1 MLSLP
6 LLCGYSTKVKN
17 LSMENASANPSL
29 ASVLHQS
36 VQAGRHLALTSSK
49 QREQAI
55 GSMAISLRGAFHDIL
70 EANTLDLEASRDS
83 DISDLLLDWLKL
95 TPERLQRYIDLL
107 HRLGELS
114 SMYGS
119 TDLGSPAGD
128 RHSYSQVKPLGTVA
142 FIYEALPELG
152 AIAAGMSLKTGNSII
167 LRGGTEAQHTN
178 LAISTALRIGL
189 ERADF
194 PINAIQLVDS
204 TPSLLYELLTHT
216 QQVNLAICYGR
227 PSLIH
232 QVTQQATVSI
242 LPAAIGNCYLYWG
255 ANGSLELVRHAIC
268 DSHVGEPD
276 AVNAIE
282 KVLIHAD
289 RSSTSLTTLWK
300 SLKDKGFQLRGDR
313 ELVSSYGE
321 YLELAPEAQWYQP
334 YLRKVV
340 AFKSVKSVDEAI
352 STIDRYSSGHADVIV
367 TDSYLETQQFV
378 AGINSACVY
387 INASPRFYR
396 HQRGS
401 DRIWLGMSNYHGSQ
415 RGAIGLTALIAT
427 QQVTMG

>member
-1 MLSLP
+1 
-6 LLCGYSTKVKN
+6 
-17 LSMENASANPSL
+17 MEHANTNPSL
-29 ASVLHQS
+29 ASVLAES
-36 VQAGRHLALTSSK
+36 MRAGRYLALSSTK

-55 GSMAISLRGAFHDIL
+55 CAVATALRAAFHDIL
-70 EANTLDLEASRDS
+70 EANTLDLEASRQL
-83 DISDLLLDWLKL
+83 DIPDLLLEWLKL

-107 HRLGELS
+107 YRLGELAAIS
-114 SMYGS
+114 GN
-119 TDLGSPAGD
+119 TDVCAAVGD
-128 RHSYSQVKPLGTVA
+128 RHCYSQVKPLGTVA
-142 FIYEALPELG
+142 FIYESLPELG
-152 AIAAGMSLKTGNSII
+152 AIAAGMSLKTGNSLI
-167 LRGGTEAQHTN
+167 LRGGNEAFHTN
-178 LAISTALRIGL
+178 LALATAIRRGL
-189 ERADF
+189 EQADF
-194 PINAIQLVDS
+194 PPNAVQLVDS
-204 TPSLLYELLTHT
+204 DPGLLYELLTQT
-216 QQVNLAICYGR
+216 QQVNLAIAYGR

-255 ANGSLELVRHAIC
+255 ANGSLEVVRHAIC

-282 KVLIHAD
+282 KVLIHVD
-289 RSSTSLTTLWK
+289 RSATSLTTLWT
-300 SLKDKGFQLRGDR
+300 SLKEKGFQLHGDR
-313 ELVSSYGE
+313 ELVSNYGE
-321 YLELAPEAQWYQP
+321 YLQLAPDSEWYQP
-334 YLRKVV
+334 SLRKII
-340 AFKSVKSVDEAI
+340 AFKSVKNVDEAI
-352 STIDRYSSGHADVIV
+352 ATIDRYSSGHTDCIV

-396 HQRGS
+396 YQRGS

>member
-1 MLSLP
+1 
-6 LLCGYSTKVKN
+6 
-17 LSMENASANPSL
+17 MEHASANPSL
-29 ASVLHQS
+29 ASVLYQS
-36 VQAGRHLALTSSK
+36 VQAGRYLALTNSK

-55 GSMAISLRGAFHDIL
+55 ESMAAALRAAFQDIL
-70 EANTLDLEASRDS
+70 EANTLDLEASREQG
-83 DISDLLLDWLKL
+83 ISDLLLEWLKL

-114 SMYGS
+114 SAYGS
-119 TDLGSPAGD
+119 SDLGSQASD
-128 RHSYSQVKPLGTVA
+128 RHSYRQVKPLGTVA
-142 FIYEALPELG
+142 FIFEALPELG
-152 AIAAGMSLKTGNSII
+152 AIAAGMSIKTGNSII
-167 LRGGTEAQHTN
+167 LRGGAEAQHTN
-178 LAISTALRIGL
+178 LAISIALRIGL
-189 ERADF
+189 EQANF
-194 PINAIQLVDS
+194 PSNAVQLVNS
-204 TPSLLYELLTHT
+204 SPSILYELLTHT
-216 QQVNLAICYGR
+216 QQVNLVIPYGR

-255 ANGSLELVRHAIC
+255 ANGNLDLVRHAIC

-282 KVLIHAD
+282 KVLIHTD
-289 RSSTSLTTLWK
+289 RSSTSLIMLWK
-300 SLKDKGFQLRGDR
+300 SLKDKGFQLHGDR
-313 ELVSSYGE
+313 ELVSNYSE
-321 YLELAPEAQWYQP
+321 YLKPAQDSEWYQP
-334 YLRKVV
+334 YLRKII
-340 AFKSVKSVDEAI
+340 AFKSVRSVDEAI
-352 STIDRYSSGHADVIV
+352 STIDRYSSGHADCIV

-415 RGAIGLTALIAT
+415 RGAIGLSALMAT

>member
-1 MLSLP
+1 
-6 LLCGYSTKVKN
+6 
-17 LSMENASANPSL
+17 MEHASANPSL
-29 ASVLHQS
+29 ANVLHQS
-36 VQAGRHLALTSSK
+36 VEAGRHLSLKNSK

-55 GSMAISLRGAFHDIL
+55 SSIATALRAAFYDIL
-70 EANTLDLEASRDS
+70 EANTLDLEANRESG
-83 DISDLLLDWLKL
+83 ISDLLLEWLKL

-114 SMYGS
+114 SVSGH
-119 TDLGSPAGD
+119 TDLASQVND
-128 RHSYSQVKPLGTVA
+128 RHRYSQVKPLGTVA

-167 LRGGTEAQHTN
+167 LRGSTEAQHTN
-178 LAISTALRIGL
+178 RAIETALKIGL
-189 ERADF
+189 EQAEF
-194 PINAIQLVDS
+194 PENAVQLIDS
-204 TPSLLYELLTHT
+204 DPSLLYELLTHT

-255 ANGSLELVRHAIC
+255 ANGDMELVRHAIC

-282 KVLIHAD
+282 KVLIHTD
-289 RSSTSLTTLWK
+289 RGSTSLTMLWK
-300 SLKDKGFQLRGDR
+300 NLKEKGFQLRGDR
-313 ELVSSYGE
+313 ELVSNYGE
-321 YLELAPEAQWYQP
+321 YLQLAQEGEWQHP
-334 YLRKVV
+334 YLRKII
-340 AFKSVKSVDEAI
+340 AFKSVEGVNEAI
-352 STIDRYSSGHADVIV
+352 ATIDRCSSGHADCII

-415 RGAIGLTALIAT
+415 RGTIGLAALMTT

>member
-1 MLSLP
+1 MEHV
-6 LLCGYSTKVKN
+6 ST
-17 LSMENASANPSL
+17 NPNL
-29 ASVLHQS
+29 ASILQQS
-36 VQAGRHLALTSSK
+36 DQAGRQLSLTSSK

-55 GSMAISLRGAFHDIL
+55 GSMATALKWAFNDIL
-70 EANTLDLEASRDS
+70 EANTLDLEASRELG
-83 DISDLLLDWLKL
+83 ISDLLLEWLKL

-114 SMYGS
+114 SLHGS
-119 TDLGSPAGD
+119 NDLGAQESD
-128 RHSYSQVKPLGTVA
+128 RHQYNQVKPLGTVA
-142 FIYEALPELG
+142 FVYEALPEL
-152 AIAAGMSLKTGNSII
+152 AIIVAGMSVKTGNSLI
-167 LRGGTEAQHTN
+167 LHGGLEARHTN
-178 LAISTALRIGL
+178 LAIETALKAGL
-189 ERADF
+189 EQVNF
-194 PINAIQLVDS
+194 PQHAVQLIDVDRGVLS
-204 TPSLLYELLTHT
+204 ELLTHT
-216 QQVNLAICYGR
+216 QQVNLVIPYGR

-255 ANGSLELVRHAIC
+255 ANGDMELVRHAIC

-282 KVLIHAD
+282 KVLVHTD
-289 RSSTSLTTLWK
+289 RGSTSLTMLWK
-300 SLKDKGFQLRGDR
+300 NLKEKGFQLRGDR
-313 ELVSSYGE
+313 ELVALHSE
-321 YLELAPEAQWYQP
+321 YLQLAEDGEWSQP
-334 YLRKVV
+334 YLRKTI
-340 AFKSVKSVDEAI
+340 AFKSVPGVDRAI
-352 STIDRYSSGHADVIV
+352 EIVDRFSSGHADCIV

-378 AGINSACVY
+378 AGINSASIY

-415 RGAIGLTALIAT
+415 RGAIGLAALTAT

>member
-1 MLSLP
+1 
-6 LLCGYSTKVKN
+6 
-17 LSMENASANPSL
+17 MEHASANPSL
-29 ASVLHQS
+29 ASVLYQS
-36 VQAGRHLALTSSK
+36 VQAGRYLALTNSK

-55 GSMAISLRGAFHDIL
+55 GAMASALRSAAQDIL
-70 EANTLDLEASRDS
+70 EANTLDLEASREQG
-83 DISDLLLDWLKL
+83 ISDLLLEWLKL

-107 HRLGELS
+107 HRLGELAS
-114 SMYGS
+114 VYGS
-119 TDLGSPAGD
+119 SDFGSQVSD

-152 AIAAGMSLKTGNSII
+152 AIAAGMSIKTGNSII
-167 LRGGTEAQHTN
+167 LRGGAEAQHTN
-178 LAISTALRIGL
+178 LAISIALKIGL
-189 ERADF
+189 ERANF
-194 PINAIQLVDS
+194 PPNAIQLVNS
-204 TPSLLYELLTHT
+204 SPSVLYELLTHT
-216 QQVNLAICYGR
+216 QQVNLVIPYGR

-232 QVTQQATVSI
+232 QVTQQATVAI

-255 ANGSLELVRHAIC
+255 ANGNLDLVRHAIC

-282 KVLIHAD
+282 KVLIHTD
-289 RSSTSLTTLWK
+289 RSSTSLTMLWK
-300 SLKDKGFQLRGDR
+300 SLKDKGFQLHGDL
-313 ELVSSYGE
+313 ELVSNYSE
-321 YLELAPEAQWYQP
+321 YLKPAQDGEWYQP
-334 YLRKVV
+334 YLRKII
-340 AFKSVKSVDEAI
+340 AFKSVRSVDEAI
-352 STIDRYSSGHADVIV
+352 STIDRYSSGHADCIV

-415 RGAIGLTALIAT
+415 RGAIGLSALMAT

>member
-1 MLSLP
+1 
-6 LLCGYSTKVKN
+6 
-17 LSMENASANPSL
+17 MEHANANPSL
-29 ASVLHQS
+29 AVILSQS
-36 VQAGRHLALTSSK
+36 IQAGQHLALTSSK
-49 QREQAI
+49 QRGQAI
-55 GSMAISLRGAFHDIL
+55 GSMATALRGAFQDIL
-70 EANTLDLEASRDS
+70 EANTLDLEASRELG
-83 DISDLLLDWLKL
+83 ISDLLLEWLKL

-107 HRLGELS
+107 YRLGELS

-119 TDLGSPAGD
+119 PDPGAQVGD
-128 RHSYSQVKPLGTVA
+128 RHSYSQVKPLGTIA

-178 LAISTALRIGL
+178 SAIACALKIGL
-189 ERADF
+189 EQTDLPPDAVQ
-194 PINAIQLVDS
+194 IVDS
-204 TPSLLYELLTHT
+204 SPGLLYELLTHT
-216 QQVNLAICYGR
+216 QQVSLAICYGR

-255 ANGSLELVRHAIC
+255 ANGNLELVRHAIC
-268 DSHVGEPD
+268 DSHIGEPD

-282 KVLIHAD
+282 KVLIHTD

-300 SLKDKGFQLRGDR
+300 SLKDRGFQLHGDR
-313 ELVSSYGE
+313 ELVSNYSE
-321 YLELAPEAQWYQP
+321 YLQLAQDEEWYQP
-334 YLRKVV
+334 YLRKII

-352 STIDRYSSGHADVIV
+352 VTIDRYSSGHADCIV

-396 HQRGS
+396 HQRGC

-415 RGAIGLTALIAT
+415 RGAIGLAALMTT

>member
-1 MLSLP
+1 MEHV
-6 LLCGYSTKVKN
+6 ST
-17 LSMENASANPSL
+17 NPSL
-29 ASVLHQS
+29 TSVLQQS
-36 VQAGRHLALTSSK
+36 VRAGRQLALTSSK
-49 QREQAI
+49 QRDQAI
-55 GSMAISLRGAFHDIL
+55 RSMATALRGAFHDIL
-70 EANTLDLEASRDS
+70 EANTLDLEANREVGTAN
-83 DISDLLLDWLKL
+83 LLLEWLKL

-107 HRLGELS
+107 DRLGEIS

-119 TDLGSPAGD
+119 NDIVAQGGD

-167 LRGGTEAQHTN
+167 LQGGREAQHTN
-178 LAISTALRIGL
+178 IAISIALRMGL
-189 ERADF
+189 EQADF
-194 PINAIQLVDS
+194 PLNAVQLVES
-204 TPSLLYELLTHT
+204 TPSLLSELLSHT
-216 QQVNLAICYGR
+216 QQVNLVIPYGR
-227 PSLIH
+227 PSLIDLVAQH
-232 QVTQQATVSI
+232 SKVPI

-255 ANGSLELVRHAIC
+255 ANGSAELVRHAIC

-282 KVLIHAD
+282 KVLIHID
-289 RSSTSLTTLWK
+289 RSSTSLMMLWK
-300 SLKDKGFQLRGDR
+300 SLKDQGFQLHGDR
-313 ELVSSYGE
+313 ELVSNYGA
-321 YLELAPEAQWYQP
+321 YLQLAGEDEWHQP
-334 YLRKVV
+334 YLRKII
-340 AFKSVKSVDEAI
+340 AFKSVGSVDEAI
-352 STIDRYSSGHADVIV
+352 VTIDRYSSGHADCIV

-378 AGINSACVY
+378 AGVSSACVY

-415 RGAIGLTALIAT
+415 RGAIGLTALLAT

>member
-1 MLSLP
+1 
-6 LLCGYSTKVKN
+6 
-17 LSMENASANPSL
+17 MEHASANPNL

-36 VQAGRHLALTSSK
+36 VQAGRHLALTNRK

-55 GSMAISLRGAFHDIL
+55 GSMATALRAAFHDIL
-70 EANTLDLEASRDS
+70 EANTLDLEASRELG
-83 DISDLLLDWLKL
+83 ISDLLLEWLKL

-107 HRLGELS
+107 YRLSELS
-114 SMYGS
+114 SVAGS
-119 TDLGSPAGD
+119 TDLGSQVSD

-167 LRGGTEAQHTN
+167 LRGGSEAQHTN
-178 LAISTALRIGL
+178 LAIETALRIGL
-189 ERADF
+189 EQADF
-194 PINAIQLVDS
+194 PQNAIQLIDS
-204 TPSLLYELLTHT
+204 SPSLLYELLTHT
-216 QQVNLAICYGR
+216 QQVNLVIPYGS

-255 ANGSLELVRHAIC
+255 ANGDFDLVRHAIC

-282 KVLIHAD
+282 KVLVHTD
-289 RSSTSLTTLWK
+289 RGSTSLTMLWK

-313 ELVSSYGE
+313 EMVSNYGE
-321 YLELAPEAQWYQP
+321 YLQLAQDGEWSHP
-334 YLRKVV
+334 YLRKIV

-352 STIDRYSSGHADVIV
+352 TTIDNYSSGHADCIV

-378 AGINSACVY
+378 AGINSACAY

-415 RGAIGLTALIAT
+415 RGAIGLAALMAT

>member
-1 MLSLP
+1 M
-6 LLCGYSTKVKN
+6 KHAN
-17 LSMENASANPSL
+17 ANPSL
-29 ASVLHQS
+29 ASVLSQS
-36 VQAGRHLALTSSK
+36 IQAGRHLALTSSK

-55 GSMAISLRGAFHDIL
+55 ESMATALRRSFHDIL
-70 EANTLDLEASRDS
+70 EANTLDLEANRELG
-83 DISDLLLDWLKL
+83 ISDLLLDWLKL

-107 HRLGELS
+107 YRLGELS
-114 SMYGS
+114 LIYSNTDQGS
-119 TDLGSPAGD
+119 QVGD
-128 RHSYSQVKPLGTVA
+128 RHSYSQVKPLGTIA

-167 LRGGTEAQHTN
+167 LRGGTEARHTN
-178 LAISTALRIGL
+178 LAIALALRIGL
-189 ERADF
+189 EQTDL
-194 PINAIQLVDS
+194 PPNAIQIIDS
-204 TPSLLYELLTHT
+204 SPSLLYELLTRT
-216 QQVNLAICYGR
+216 QQINLAICYGS

-255 ANGSLELVRHAIC
+255 ANGNLELVRHVIC

-282 KVLIHAD
+282 KVLIHTD
-289 RSSTSLTTLWK
+289 RSLTSLTTLWK
-300 SLKDKGFQLRGDR
+300 SLKDKGFQLHGDR
-313 ELVSSYGE
+313 ELVSNYSE
-321 YLELAPEAQWYQP
+321 YLQLAQDDEWYQP
-334 YLRKVV
+334 YLRKII
-340 AFKSVKSVDEAI
+340 AFKSVKSVEEAI
-352 STIDRYSSGHADVIV
+352 ETIDRYSSGHADCIV

-396 HQRGS
+396 HQRGC

-415 RGAIGLTALIAT
+415 RGAIGLAALMAT
-427 QQVTMG
+427 QKVTMG

>member
-1 MLSLP
+1 M
-6 LLCGYSTKVKN
+6 KHAN
-17 LSMENASANPSL
+17 ANPSL
-29 ASVLHQS
+29 ASVLSQS
-36 VQAGRHLALTSSK
+36 IQAGRHLALTSSK

-55 GSMAISLRGAFHDIL
+55 GSMATALRGSFHDIL
-70 EANTLDLEASRDS
+70 EANTLDLEANRELG
-83 DISDLLLDWLKL
+83 ISDLLLDWLKL

-107 HRLGELS
+107 YRLGEIA
-114 SMYGS
+114 SMYSNTDQGS
-119 TDLGSPAGD
+119 QVGD
-128 RHSYSQVKPLGTVA
+128 RHSYSQVKPLGTIA

-167 LRGGTEAQHTN
+167 LRGGTEARHTN
-178 LAISTALRIGL
+178 LAIALALRIGL
-189 ERADF
+189 EQTDL
-194 PINAIQLVDS
+194 PPDAIQIIDS
-204 TPSLLYELLTHT
+204 SPGLLYELLTRT
-216 QQVNLAICYGR
+216 QQINLAICYGS

-232 QVTQQATVSI
+232 QVTQQATVSV

-255 ANGSLELVRHAIC
+255 ANGNLEVVRHAIC

-282 KVLIHAD
+282 KVLIHTD
-289 RSSTSLTTLWK
+289 RSLTSLTTLWK
-300 SLKDKGFQLRGDR
+300 SLKDKGFQLHGDR
-313 ELVSSYGE
+313 ELVSNYSE
-321 YLELAPEAQWYQP
+321 YLQLAQDDEWYQP
-334 YLRKVV
+334 YLRKII

-352 STIDRYSSGHADVIV
+352 ETIDRYSSGHADCIV

-396 HQRGS
+396 HQRGC

-415 RGAIGLTALIAT
+415 RGAIGLAALMAT